1 VSRPGVV
8 SAVSLVMLG
17 VLIAPPAFAQWLHYP
32 VPGTPRT
39 RDGKPDLTA
48 RAPKTREG
56 VPDLSGIWHRSA
68 DRYYNNVAADL
79 KTGEVQPWA
88 EALYQRRRA
97 DFGKDSMEVR
107 CLPFGP
113 AAATT
118 PFADV
123 KIVQT
128 PSLVV
133 ILLND
138 LTFRQ
143 VHMDGRPLPKD
154 PNPTWMGYSVGR
166 WEGDTL
172 VVESTGFTERV
183 WLDYDGHPH
192 TEALR
197 MIERYRRRRNFGHL
211 DLGVTFEDPGA
222 YSRPWNVT
230 VPLDLFPDTEL
241 LEAVCKENEKDFAR
255 MTDRPDGQ
263 AIARLKVPPG
273 TLAGY
278 VGAYEI
284 KKKGEVTPAV
294 ISLSG
299 DSLFLDMDHTG
310 PQQLVPMSLTH
321 FSYSGTVL
329 QFVADSQGAI
339 THFLVQAVEGEDRAD
354 RKK

>member
-1 VSRPGVV
+1 VSRPGAVLK
-8 SAVSLVMLG
+8 AVSLAMLG
-17 VLIAPPAFAQWLHYP
+17 ALIASPVFAQWLNYP
-32 VPGTPRT
+32 IPGTPRT
-39 RDGKPDLTA
+39 KDGKPDLTA

-56 VPDLSGIWHRSA
+56 KPDLSGIWKRSA

-79 KTGEVQPWA
+79 KPGDVQPWA
-88 EALYQRRRA
+88 DAIYQQRRA

-107 CLPFGP
+107 CLPYGP

-118 PFADV
+118 PYADV

-128 PSLVV
+128 PSLIVV
-133 ILLND
+133 LLSD
-138 LTFRQ
+138 LTYRQ

-172 VVESTGFTERV
+172 VVESSGFTERV

-197 MIERYRRRRNFGHL
+197 MIERYRRRDFGHL
-211 DLGVTFEDPGA
+211 DLSVTFEDLAA
-222 YSRPWNVT
+222 YSGPWTVT

-241 LEAVCKENEKDFAR
+241 LEAVCRENEKDFAR
-255 MTDRPDGQ
+255 MSNRPAGQ
-263 AIARLKVPPG
+263 AIVEFKVPRG

-278 VGAYEI
+278 AGAYEI
-284 KKKGEVTPAV
+284 RKKERVRPAV

-299 DSLFLDMDHTG
+299 DSLFLDIDRTG
-310 PQQLVPMSLTH
+310 PQHLVPMSETN
-321 FSYSGTVL
+321 FSYSGTVI
-329 QFVADSQGAI
+329 QFVANRQGAI
-339 THFLVQAVEGEDRAD
+339 THFLMHGVEGEDRAD